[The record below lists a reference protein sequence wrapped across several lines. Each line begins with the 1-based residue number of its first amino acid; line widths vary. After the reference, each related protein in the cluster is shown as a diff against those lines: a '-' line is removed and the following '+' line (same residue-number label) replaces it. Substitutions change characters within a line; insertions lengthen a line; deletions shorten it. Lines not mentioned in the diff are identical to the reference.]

1 MHTNSLNTNSLNT
14 NSLNTNSQ
22 TQELPAIASRKKTRF
37 EPMLLLVIGIPA
49 LTILGGIYTMYL
61 AFNGP
66 QELSPTKV
74 EPSFKGV
81 PLR

>member
-1 MHTNSLNTNSLNT
+1 MHTNNSIPGMN
-14 NSLNTNSQ
+14 N
-22 TQELPAIASRKKTRF
+22 PANPKKRF

-49 LTILGGIYTMYL
+49 LTVLAGIYTMYL

-66 QELSPTKV
+66 ENLTPAKPEPT
-74 EPSFKGV
+74 FKGV

>member
-1 MHTNSLNTNSLNT
+1 MHPNSLSTNSLSTNSLNP
-14 NSLNTNSQ
+14 NSQ
-22 TQELPAIASRKKTRF
+22 TQELPATASRKKARF

-49 LTILGGIYTMYL
+49 LTILGGVYTMYL

>member
-1 MHTNSLNTNSLNT
+1 MHINPDLTTTANC
-14 NSLNTNSQ
+14 
-22 TQELPAIASRKKTRF
+22 KKARF

-49 LTILGGIYTMYL
+49 LTVLGGIYTMYL

-66 QELSPTKV
+66 QELSAAKP
-74 EPSFKGV
+74 EPSFKDV

>member
-1 MHTNSLNTNSLNT
+1 MHTNSLNTNSLAPE
-14 NSLNTNSQ
+14 LNPT
-22 TQELPAIASRKKTRF
+22 ASRKKSRF

-49 LTILGGIYTMYL
+49 LTVLGGIYTMYL

>member
-1 MHTNSLNTNSLNT
+1 MRTKNLNPEATDKV
-14 NSLNTNSQ
+14 
-22 TQELPAIASRKKTRF
+22 SRVKARF

-49 LTILGGIYTMYL
+49 LTVLGGIYTMYL

-66 QELSPTKV
+66 ENLTPAKPEPT
-74 EPSFKGV
+74 FKGV

>member
-1 MHTNSLNTNSLNT
+1 MHTNSLNTNSLAPK
-14 NSLNTNSQ
+14 LNPT
-22 TQELPAIASRKKTRF
+22 ASRKKSRF

-49 LTILGGIYTMYL
+49 LTVLGGIYTMYL